1 MKELIL
7 VAVNKSILKTTYLI
21 LILLFS
27 VSQLFS
33 ANGKY
38 RLIITGDPATT
49 ITIGWNQ
56 ISGTNPIV
64 YYDTIDHGTDYSLYA
79 FSKTVDRDVSYRG
92 MDNRFARL
100 TDLIPDKAYYFVIND
115 SDGTS
120 NRYWFK
126 TSPADLSRL
135 SIIAGGDSRT
145 NPAPRQRANL
155 LVSKL
160 KPHAILFGGD
170 FTEDDTD
177 AEWQEWMDDWQLTT
191 ADDGRMFPII
201 PAQGNHESHA
211 VVYNLFDTP
220 SESYYYATSF
230 GDNLFRVYTLNSEV
244 SVSGNQLNWL
254 QNDLNENPDVIWKA
268 AQYHKPM
275 RPHYSD
281 KDENDAAYD
290 AWAQLFYDNNVR
302 LIVECDAHN
311 VKVTWPIEPSLL
323 PGNDEGFI
331 VNETYGSV
339 YIGEGGWGAPLYNND
354 DDKSWTRNSGLFYQ
368 FKLLFIDETKIEIRT
383 IKTDNA
389 ADMGEVSND
398 DPFTLPVNIDVW
410 DPSNGSIVEV
420 FPAPPMNKPDIDFA
434 ENTPAIYLDG
444 DDLTLDIQ
452 VLNEG
457 NGIDNVT
464 FYIDGNLEEVVNNP
478 PYTLTHSY
486 ENGKYIIDA
495 VATDT
500 EDLVDHVSITIS
512 IGMFTESG
520 QVAVKNGQDDVE
532 ETEAG
537 LIYFRS
543 SDLEMVFDDYD
554 FDPGVPNGFQK
565 IGLRFQ
571 NVFIPPGAVI
581 DSAFIQFRSD
591 ETDDVFAEYF
601 VKAENTNNAIPF
613 DDGGSSS
620 VSGRIILDETVY
632 WEPLAWTETGLVG
645 PAQKTPDVGEML
657 QQIIDRSDWIS
668 GNDIVFI
675 VEATG
680 VSLTDENA
688 IRVADSYEGK
698 PEFPPT
704 LVYTFDFDAALVGI
718 NIEKPNT
725 GSYVY
730 PNPFNNT
737 LHFYIP
743 SAENQTSIVQISDV
757 LGRLVLSKTVTV
769 MNNKFTLNPAIQKK
783 GIYIVRVISLS
794 NEVILNQKIIKY

>member
-1 MKELIL
+1 MK
-7 VAVNKSILKTTYLI
+7 KSIFATSKSMMWMVCSI
-21 LILLFS
+21 VLLLS
-27 VSQLFS
+27 TSQLFS
-33 ANGKY
+33 ANDKY
-38 RLIITGDPATT
+38 RLVLTDNSATT

-56 ISGTNPIV
+56 ISGTDPIV
-64 YYDTIDHGTDYSLYA
+64 YYDTIDHGTNYSLYA
-79 FSKTVDRDVSYRG
+79 FSKMVDREVSYRG
-92 MDNRFARL
+92 MENRFARL
-100 TDLIPDKAYYFVIND
+100 TDLIPDKSYYFVIND
-115 SDGTS
+115 SENTS
-120 NRYWFK
+120 ERFWFK
-126 TSPADLSRL
+126 TTPSNISRL
-135 SIIAGGDSRT
+135 SVIAGGDSRT
-145 NPAPRQRANL
+145 NQEPRQRANL

-160 KPHAILFGGD
+160 KPHVILFGGD

-177 AEWQEWMDDWQLTT
+177 AEWQEWMDDWQLTI
-191 ADDGRMFPII
+191 ASDGRMFPLI

-220 SESYYYATSF
+220 TESYYYATGF
-230 GDNLFRVYTLNSEV
+230 GNNLFRAYTLNSEI

-254 QNDLNENPDVIWKA
+254 QNDLSENPDVIWKL

-275 RPHYSD
+275 RPHYSE

-339 YIGEGGWGAPLYNND
+339 YVGEGGWGAPLYDND

-368 FKLLFIDETKIEIRT
+368 FKLFFIDESKVEIRT

-389 ADMGEVSND
+389 AEVGEVSND
-398 DPFTLPVNIDVW
+398 DPFTLPANIDVW
-410 DPSNGSIVEV
+410 DPSNGSVVEV
-420 FPAPPMNKPDIDFA
+420 FPAPTMNKPDIEFA
-434 ENTPAIYLDG
+434 ENTPEVYLNG
-444 DDLTLDIQ
+444 DDVTLDIQ
-452 VLNEG
+452 VINEG

-464 FYIDGNLEEVVNNP
+464 FYIDGDLEEVVNNP
-478 PYTLTHSY
+478 PFALTHSF
-486 ENGKYIIDA
+486 EDGKYIIDA
-495 VATDT
+495 VATDA
-500 EDLVDHVSITIS
+500 EDLIDQVRITIS
-512 IGMFTESG
+512 IGEFTESG

-537 LIYFRS
+537 LIYFSS

-554 FDPGVPNGFQK
+554 FDPNVPNGFQK

-591 ETDDVFAEYF
+591 ETDNVLAEYF
-601 VKAENTNNAIPF
+601 VKVENTDNAIPF

-620 VSGRIILDETVY
+620 VSGRTTLDETVY
-632 WEPLAWTETGLVG
+632 WAPPAWTATGVVG
-645 PAQKTPDVGEML
+645 PAQKTSDVGEML
-657 QQIIDRSDWIS
+657 QQIIDRSDWTS

-675 VEATG
+675 VEGTG

-704 LVYTFDFDAALVGI
+704 LVYTFNFDAGSVGT
-718 NIEKPNT
+718 NDVKPQNN
-725 GSYVY
+725 SFVY
-730 PNPFNNT
+730 PNPFSNT
-737 LHFYIP
+737 LYIQIP
-743 SAENQTSIVQISDV
+743 TVENQV
-757 LGRLVLSKTVTV
+757 VTV
-769 MNNKFTLNPAIQKK
+769 QLTDITGKLVFSEEIHLNNGKLILYPDLRKEGVYLI
-783 GIYIVRVISLS
+783 RVLTAS
-794 NEVILNQKIIKY
+794 NEVIMNQKVVKQ